1 MRASASPAR
10 IAGAR
15 LVEVAPRMR
24 PTSHLDDVARRID
37 AVEDI
42 GGVGLEEAL
51 VFFEDA
57 RRSIVRLRGGVVVDR
72 VRMIAVADECPQASR
87 LVFVLP
93 CSSTGKRVS
102 SVCTTRD
109 KRTSAS
115 IAA

>member
-1 MRASASPAR
+1 
-10 IAGAR
+10 
-15 LVEVAPRMR
+15 MR

-57 RRSIVRLRGGVVVDR
+57 RRSIARLRGGVVVDR

-87 LVFVLP
+87 LSLGVAMFQH
-93 CSSTGKRVS
+93 RQ
-102 SVCTTRD
+102 TRLVGLHD
-109 KRTSAS
+109 S
-115 IAA
+115 